1 MARLLQQEI
10 ADVFCRE
17 ASNSAEAIEAASVML
32 PDIILLDLNLP
43 DASGT
48 QTAQLIREKL
58 PDVRV
63 IVISADQ
70 SEVLSIVAQ
79 TAAADGALDK
89 SRIGIDLVPMV
100 NRLCAR

>member
-1 MARLLQQEI
+1 MARLLRQEI

-48 QTAQLIREKL
+48 QTAHLIREKL
-58 PDVRV
+58 PDVRI
-63 IVISADQ
+63 IVISANQ
-70 SEVLSIVAQ
+70 SEVLSIVSK
-79 TAAADGALDK
+79 TTGADGALDK
-89 SRIGIDLVPMV
+89 SRLGIDLVPMV
-100 NRLCAR
+100 NRLRAQ